1 MYGLFYICK
10 MIRDL
15 KSLYVAI
22 VDNKA
27 ILFETNL
34 KLFIEQ
40 LEKVESETR
49 NYDYYYRRFKKS
61 KEQTLVNSDGKTYH
75 LQKLL

>member
-1 MYGLFYICK
+1 

-22 VDNKA
+22 LDNEVV
-27 ILFETNL
+27 FFDTNL
-34 KLFIEQ
+34 KLFVEKLNN
-40 LEKVESETR
+40 LESDSR
-49 NYDYYYRRFKKS
+49 NYDHYYREFKKS
-61 KEQTLVNSDGKTYH
+61 HNVVYKNSKGVGYH

>member
-1 MYGLFYICK
+1 

-22 VDNKA
+22 VDNEVVV
-27 ILFETNL
+27 FETNL
-34 KLFIEQ
+34 KLFVEELTKI
-40 LEKVESETR
+40 ESETR
-49 NYDYYYRRFKKS
+49 NYDYYYREFKKS
-61 KEQTLVNSDGKTYH
+61 NKVLLLNNDNKEYH

>member
-1 MYGLFYICK
+1 

-22 VDNKA
+22 VDNKVVV
-27 ILFETNL
+27 FETNL
-34 KLFIEQ
+34 KLFIEE
-40 LEKVESETR
+40 LGKIESETR
-49 NYDYYYRRFKKS
+49 NYDYYYRKFKRS
-61 KEQTLVNSDGKTYH
+61 NMVLLLNSDYKTYY

>member
-1 MYGLFYICK
+1 

-22 VDNKA
+22 VDNKVVV
-27 ILFETNL
+27 FETNL
-34 KLFIEQ
+34 KLFVEELAKIEK
-40 LEKVESETR
+40 EAR
-49 NYDYYYRRFKKS
+49 NYDYYYRQFKLKNIVLLS
-61 KEQTLVNSDGKTYH
+61 NNDDKKYY